1 MYRELSS
8 ILVKFTVFSECTSN
22 TGCLND
28 PNPTFLFWMLHKTSF
43 WSYVDNVS
51 FSKISFHF
59 IFQEQSKI
67 VKAKPLLESFVLSML
82 ATLGFINLF
91 ALQYLVISTRLT
103 KKYFMFKLG
112 PVGTTIRDF
121 SILRHCNHLPYVS
134 VITLKILYL
143 NLITNCLINNY
154 GFEWIRIHEIHM
166 LELTN

>member
-1 MYRELSS
+1 M
-8 ILVKFTVFSECTSN
+8 F
-22 TGCLND
+22 
-28 PNPTFLFWMLHKTSF
+28 
-43 WSYVDNVS
+43 
-51 FSKISFHF
+51 
-59 IFQEQSKI
+59 
-67 VKAKPLLESFVLSML
+67 